1 MSCIKPSGYRYW
13 IDNDDGN
20 WYRSEDP
27 RVKMTALLGLY
38 SAPKWAQL
46 SVGGYEAATPI
57 KDGAAARRRVDQPVR
72 FPDADDALLVAILG
86 FLDVSVVG
94 LAAQINR
101 RWRRAAGTRALWQC
115 FVRRRWPEVWAGL
128 AAPTALDARKL
139 YRRLACPQPWRETT
153 PEGVLVLFE
162 LKVDGKTMVSATA
175 NLGELQTQSAEAGLG
190 TELRLRPRDAA
201 NYEKVAA
208 LVAQADWDEDHTGGF
223 RAALSLIRRAD
234 GAIVS
239 EPDLEILEASE
250 HGGLYFTG
258 ILYPNHPLRSFA
270 RRRALCQQDENER
283 VAQGLERRAPVP
295 VKQKH
300 YHHFGE
306 QTHELTVSVVFS
318 FDGRPSQFGLAEFNT
333 ARDHPEAFRPGDVAI
348 EFGSVIWDGFHR
360 YNDPEYHTNPPSDE
374 EEDNGL
380 VEWNGGSGPGGIKLD
395 KHLLGG
401 LEWPK

>member
-234 GAIVS
+234 GAVVS
-239 EPDLEILEASE
+239 DSDLEILQASE
-250 HGGLYFTG
+250 DEGLYCTG

-283 VAQGLERRAPVP
+283 EAQGNPGTPRFPA
-295 VKQKH
+295 KH
-300 YHHFGE
+300 PHFGE
-306 QTHELTVSVVFS
+306 QTHELTASVVFS
-318 FDGRPSQFGLAEFNT
+318 FDGRPSQFTHVEFNT
-333 ARDHPEAFRPGDVAI
+333 ARDHPEAFRPGDIAI
-348 EFGSVIWDGFHR
+348 EFGCVVWDGFHR

-380 VEWNGGSGPGGIKLD
+380 VHWNGGCGPGGVKLD
-395 KHLLGG
+395 THLLGG
-401 LEWPK
+401 LEWNA

>member
-13 IDNDDGN
+13 IDDGD
-20 WYRSEDP
+20 WYRSCWLDR
-27 RVKMTALLGLY
+27 RVMM
-38 SAPKWAQL
+38 
-46 SVGGYEAATPI
+46 EAATPI
-57 KDGAAARRRVDQPVR
+57 PYVSRRRVDQPVR
-72 FPDADDALLVAILG
+72 FPDADDALLVAMLG

-115 FVRRRWPEVWAGL
+115 FVQRRWPDVWAGL
-128 AAPTALDARKL
+128 AAPTALDARAL

-162 LKVDGKTMVSATA
+162 LFFNKKPVFSTTA

-190 TELRLRPRDAA
+190 TELRLRPGDPAS
-201 NYEKVAA
+201 YEKVAG

-234 GAIVS
+234 GAVVS
-239 EPDLEILEASE
+239 DSDLEILEASE
-250 HGGLYFTG
+250 DGGLYCTG
-258 ILYPNHPLRSFA
+258 ILYPNHPLRSYA
-270 RRRALCQQDENER
+270 RRRALCHQDENER
-283 VAQGLERRAPVP
+283 VAQGLEPGRRAPVP

-360 YNDPEYHTNPPSDE
+360 YNDPVYHYNPPSDE